1 MSDTK
6 VLEQKIKD
14 LEEKIKKL
22 EGELEYYSEERKWMD
37 QLYEQAEKLVIKN
50 KKATAFFLQR
60 HLLIDFQRA
69 SELLKKLEE
78 NGIVGKDL
86 GFEARKVLK

>member
-6 VLEQKIKD
+6 ILEKKIED

-22 EGELEYYSEERKWMD
+22 EEELEYYSEDKKWMD
-37 QLYEQAEKLVIKN
+37 QLYEQAEKLVLRN

-69 SELLKKLEE
+69 SRLLKKLEE